1 MNFKLSLLA
10 ASGCLLLAATNANA
24 QGYLDALRYS
34 QLTTGT
40 TARSLAIGGAAGSL
54 GADYSAASVNP
65 AGLGVYRQSEL
76 TFSPYLNFN
85 NTNSEFIGEQT
96 KDNNTAFKIG
106 NVGLVLNNTNARK
119 SGWKG
124 LTFGLGVNK
133 LADFNTKYTYQG
145 INDQSSFSEVMAY
158 HAQTRGVDEAV
169 GPMGY
174 LGYQGYLLTDEYR
187 SIPYNNVIKNGG
199 SVKQTNYMES
209 KGAVNDYNISL
220 AANYEDK
227 LMLGASLGI
236 TSYRFIRTTEFVEAD
251 NTGNHNNDFDY
262 FSFLEKLETTGVGV
276 NGKFGAIYAPSPLF
290 RFGLAVHTPTY
301 ASYTDYIDYNLVSRM
316 EGLGNHD
323 NVTPQNKYRSDYTIT
338 TPMRAIASATGFFGT
353 KGFITADVEYVPYN
367 TMRIRYEGTGV
378 SEMERNEN
386 NYISNTFRGVV
397 NARVGAEVRANNMVS
412 LRAGGA
418 YYANPYKSGAYDMGG
433 DRVDLS
439 VGVGFK
445 LSKNANL
452 DVTYMHSQQNSK
464 ELSYSFPV
472 GDNVSPVP
480 VFYDA
485 SIKNNRNMLAMTLG
499 LKF

>member
-1 MNFKLSLLA
+1 MNIRLSLIT
-10 ASGCLLLAATNANA
+10 ASSTLLLGIAQANA

-34 QLTTGT
+34 QLTSGT

-65 AGLGVYRQSEL
+65 AGLGVYRQSEI

-85 NTNSEFIGEQT
+85 NTKTDFIGT
-96 KDNNTAFKIG
+96 TTSDNNTAFKIG
-106 NVGLVLNNTNARK
+106 NVGLVLNSNDARK

-124 LTFGLGVNK
+124 VTFAVGYNK
-133 LADFNTKYTYQG
+133 LADFNTNYTYQG
-145 INDQSSFSEVMAY
+145 INGQSSFSEVMAY
-158 HAQTRGVDEAV
+158 HAQTRGVNEDV
-169 GPMGY
+169 GPLGY
-174 LGYQGYLLTDEYR
+174 LGYQGYLLTNDYR

-199 SVKQTNYMES
+199 TLKQTNYLES

-220 AANYEDK
+220 AGNYDDK

-236 TSYRFIRTTEFVEAD
+236 TSYRFKRTTEFVEAD
-251 NTGNHNNDFDY
+251 NTGNTNNDFDY
-262 FSFLEKLETTGVGV
+262 FSFLEDLETTGVGI
-276 NGKFGAIYAPSPLF
+276 NGKFGAIYAPSTMF
-290 RFGLAVHTPTY
+290 RVGLAIHTPTF

-316 EGLGNHD
+316 EGLGNH
-323 NVTPQNKYRSDYTIT
+323 NNITPQNKYRSDYSIT

-367 TMRIRYEGTGV
+367 TMRIRYEGDGV
-378 SEMERNEN
+378 NEMERNEN
-386 NYISNTFRGVV
+386 DYISNTFKGAV
-397 NARVGAEVRANNMVS
+397 NARVGAEVRANDMIS

-418 YYANPYKSGAYDMGG
+418 YYANPYKSGAYDMGS

-439 VGVGFK
+439 LGAGFK
-445 LSKNANL
+445 IGKNANL
-452 DVTYMHSQQNSK
+452 DVTYLHSQQNAK

-472 GDNVSPVP
+472 GNNVSPVP
-480 VFYDA
+480 IFYDA
-485 SIKNNRNMLAMTLG
+485 SIKNNRNMVAMTLG